1 MENNKII
8 TGIDIGTTKVVAVI
22 AEIIYE
28 DKSTIDN
35 NVKGVKILGLGEH
48 PSDGLKKGIVVD
60 IVKTTKSLENAIKL
74 AEEKADTEVE
84 EVYVGITGDHI
95 MGMNYNGK
103 IPINNANQMAG
114 IGKEISENDVQK
126 VLEASQAI
134 NVSPGK
140 RILHTLS
147 QSYEVDDRKGI
158 QNPVGLSG
166 NTLGVMFIL

>member
-1 MENNKII
+1 MENKKII

-22 AEIIYE
+22 AEISYE

-35 NVKGVKILGLGEH
+35 NVKGVKILGLGGH

-60 IVKTTKSLENAIKL
+60 IVKTTKSLESAIKL

-103 IPINNANQMAG
+103 IPINNESFN
-114 IGKEISENDVQK
+114 S
-126 VLEASQAI
+126 
-134 NVSPGK
+134 
-140 RILHTLS
+140 
-147 QSYEVDDRKGI
+147 
-158 QNPVGLSG
+158 
-166 NTLGVMFIL
+166 